1 MAYFKYSLHKL
12 FLTCQIYFISFT
24 NTLRRAWDKT
34 RGEEHVIFL
43 NLLRYIRTNL
53 YRDTIDLEKN
63 RKHETWLVQCIRSF
77 KWEVL

>member
-34 RGEEHVIFL
+34 RGEEQVIFL

-53 YRDTIDLEKN
+53 YRDTIDLEKIEN
-63 RKHETWLVQCIRSF
+63 MKHD
-77 KWEVL
+77 